1 MKRPAS
7 LGQHWRMGNQSSE
20 KLSLRMT
27 SLHGPVLTVFG
38 KNFPISARMGSIFT
52 LSRKPW
58 GDLTSMKW
66 RIRMEISFER
76 INFIGRFIPAALPNL
91 FIRARERGV
100 ALLFCNA
107 KAKTPGQ
114 RARSSLV
121 DLPCFTVIL

>member
-38 KNFPISARMGSIFT
+38 KNFPISAKIGSIFT

-66 RIRMEISFER
+66 RIRLAVLFKGFNFSARVLRRGEPEWFISNR
-76 INFIGRFIPAALPNL
+76 RPGWALV
-91 FIRARERGV
+91 FFDRRGG
-100 ALLFCNA
+100 
-107 KAKTPGQ
+107 KPGGGG
-114 RARSSLV
+114 
-121 DLPCFTVIL
+121 